1 MFRIPGDPRVRSRH
15 AKDELAGSA
24 VLAVMSDE
32 AEHLRSQA
40 QRCRRLAKSVA
51 NDRDAAMLQRIAREF
66 DEAAEAL
73 EKPMPGT
80 KP

>member
-1 MFRIPGDPRVRSRH
+1 
-15 AKDELAGSA
+15 
-24 VLAVMSDE
+24 MSDE

-40 QRCRRLAKSVA
+40 RRCRRLAKSVA